1 MRLSQMSPAYIQQ
14 PHTAVTTVIL
24 AGGLGTRIGGDKGL
38 QTLHGKALISWVLEA
53 IRRDSDEILINANN
67 GQGAYQSFG
76 LRVIV
81 DQLPDWPGPLAG
93 LHAALLCAQ
102 HDYVLTV
109 PCDTPFLP
117 PDLITLLQR
126 GLSLQTTEAAVA
138 VVAGRRQPA
147 IALYR
152 RSVLPKLSAYLGAGG
167 RKVNDWLDSL
177 PLSEM
182 VFDNAADFDNIN
194 SQEDLARANL
204 MPVRVRSLI
213 NSNKQLNSLEKI

>member
-1 MRLSQMSPAYIQQ
+1 MSPAYIQQ

-24 AGGLGTRIGGDKGL
+24 AGGLGKRMGGDKGL

-67 GQGAYQSFG
+67 AQGAYQNFG
-76 LRVIV
+76 LQVIA

-102 HDYVLTV
+102 HDYVMTV

-126 GLSLQTTEAAVA
+126 GLSLQMTEAAVA

-152 RSVLPKLSAYLGAGG
+152 RSVLPKLVAYLAGGG
-167 RKVNDWLDSL
+167 RKVNDWLDCL
-177 PLSEM
+177 QLSEV
-182 VFDNAADFDNIN
+182 VFDNVAEFDNIN
-194 SQEDLARANL
+194 SQEDLALANL
-204 MPVRVRSLI
+204 LPISAKCCVR
-213 NSNKQLNSLEKI
+213 